1 MNCKGENTFINGLL
15 ISSLSLSLSLSLL
28 VLPFLVSFSLLPE
41 LCYVSDLPVYVTKE
55 IYKETHREEEGDK
68 EREREHNHTADTWN
82 KPSQKPVR
90 KTRITHS
97 PLM

>member
-1 MNCKGENTFINGLL
+1 MTAVNELQRRKYIYKWSLDFF
-15 ISSLSLSLSLSLL
+15 SLSLSLSLSLL

-68 EREREHNHTADTWN
+68 EREREHNHTADT
-82 KPSQKPVR
+82 
-90 KTRITHS
+90 
-97 PLM
+97 

>member
-15 ISSLSLSLSLSLL
+15 ISSLSLSLSLF

-68 EREREHNHTADTWN
+68 REREREHNHTADT
-82 KPSQKPVR
+82 
-90 KTRITHS
+90 
-97 PLM
+97 